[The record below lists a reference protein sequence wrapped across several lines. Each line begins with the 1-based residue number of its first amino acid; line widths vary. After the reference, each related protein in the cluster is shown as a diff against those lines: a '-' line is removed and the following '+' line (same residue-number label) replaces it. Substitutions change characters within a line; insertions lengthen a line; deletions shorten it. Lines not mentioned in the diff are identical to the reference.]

1 MVISNK
7 TSTTI
12 SLSDLSSIMA
22 PTTTSSLPFSLA
34 KATCYPYNSI
44 SSSNNNATSSLV
56 TAAIAK
62 SGQVALLG
70 PIEALKQI
78 RPVAFENQA
87 NLKAA
92 LNTSEISNEDLRP
105 IRLFDE
111 LFGTGKVGKD
121 DIDDN
126 DNSAIAFPSEIVG
139 GGRKK
144 RDIFDEIPSHKL
156 PSLSTSWRD
165 LITPGLLPLADPST
179 SSSSIPGSSTLK
191 NGESAVKDE
200 EDSDED
206 EQDDNDDEDVEMGV
220 QDDTKVEDDEFVA
233 QDSKQENNITY
244 VNLPEEELVEIF
256 SKCINITSSNS
267 ASSPSKKDGSSVAA
281 AQIPPSDRM
290 AGKAGKDKNK
300 KKRKSLLASMV

>member
-7 TSTTI
+7 ISTTI
-12 SLSDLSSIMA
+12 SLSDLSSSTATI
-22 PTTTSSLPFSLA
+22 TTSSLPFSLA
-34 KATCYPYNSI
+34 KATCYPYHSI

-87 NLKAA
+87 NLQAA
-92 LNTSEISNEDLRP
+92 SNTSEISNEDLRP

-126 DNSAIAFPSEIVG
+126 DNSAIALPSEMVV

-156 PSLSTSWRD
+156 PSLSTLWRD
-165 LITPGLLPLADPST
+165 LITPGLLPLAGPST

-191 NGESAVKDE
+191 NGEGAVKDE
-200 EDSDED
+200 EDLDED
-206 EQDDNDDEDVEMGV
+206 ERDDDDDEDVEMGV
-220 QDDTKVEDDEFVA
+220 QDDTKAEDDETVA

-267 ASSPSKKDGSSVAA
+267 ASSPSKKDGSSTA
-281 AQIPPSDRM
+281 AQVPPSDRM